1 MLEEIFQQC
10 KDFEFYKT
18 DFKFDILMVLG
29 YYVTRNRE
37 NTDTIIGLI
46 NNEYKKPELTY

>member
-18 DFKFDILMVLG
+18 DSKIEILMVLG
-29 YYVTRNRE
+29 YNIE
-37 NTDTIIGLI
+37 LDSTIKGLLI
-46 NNEYKKPELTY
+46 NKY